1 MSRDQESTPAE
12 TEPTPDPGQTS
23 APSQELTPEEQE
35 QLQELLERSGR
46 DLQES
51 ILMQRMTVSGPLP
64 PPQVLQQYGE
74 VLPDAPERI
83 VTMAENEQKH
93 RHQVESNALQG
104 QIALDRRG
112 QRFGLTIG
120 LSALGVALFL
130 GLNDQELAASII
142 GGIDLVALVGVF
154 VYGRISRGE
163 KPTDES
169 QDS

>member
-12 TEPTPDPGQTS
+12 TESAPDPAQTS

-35 QLQELLERSGR
+35 QLQQLLERSGR
-46 DLQES
+46 DPQES
-51 ILMQRMTVSGPLP
+51 QILLQRMTVSGPLP
-64 PPQVLQQYGE
+64 PPQILEQYGE
-74 VLPDAPERI
+74 ILPDAPQRI
-83 VTMAENEQKH
+83 VTMAEKEQEH
-93 RHQVESNALQG
+93 RHHVESNALQG

-120 LSALGVALFL
+120 VSALAVALIL

-154 VYGRISRGE
+154 VYGRVSQGKASSE
-163 KPTDES
+163 KE
-169 QDS
+169 DS